1 MMIEFIEYFCA
12 LLIGI
17 VLGLTGGGG
26 SILTV
31 PVLVYILNFNP
42 IIASSYSLFIVGITS
57 LFGTLINFK
66 KGNVVLKTGLLFAI
80 PSLISVYITRKY
92 ISVIILRLSVP
103 VGSHSIFHD
112 IYENKNYI
120 TKNSNLQNNL
130 LGHYIYDHKFNV
142 YGCNYNTIDGSPNVN
157 LISIFDIGDAFW
169 NAYMSMNNQSRFF
182 KTYNIANNNVYTIL
196 QLIKGLSFY
205 NQKNKITTDLRFYL
219 SNNLSH
225 KGINRIYSIVAAQSD
240 LKWCPYRN
248 IFEDISEIIERVQ
261 YKIRINSILESDN
274 ENILIILNDEYQS

>member
-66 KGNVVLKTGLLFAI
+66 KGNVVLKTGLQFAI

-92 ISVIILRLSVP
+92 IVHTIPEIIIQNSYFTITKDLFLMVLFAVVMFFAALSMLKTPTSEIV
-103 VGSHSIFHD
+103 
-112 IYENKNYI
+112 ENKTNLFI
-120 TKNSNLQNNL
+120 IIFQIFCVGILIGLIGAGGGFLIIPALVHFAKLPIKKAIGTSLLIIACNSLIGFSGDVQNINPDWYFL
-130 LGHYIYDHKFNV
+130 FKFASFAMTGIFIGIY
-142 YGCNYNTIDGSPNVN
+142 
-157 LISIFDIGDAFW
+157 L
-169 NAYMSMNNQSRFF
+169 SRFF
-182 KTYNIANNNVYTIL
+182 NERSLKKIFGWFVLTMAIFIL
-196 QLIKGLSFY
+196 TK
-205 NQKNKITTDLRFYL
+205 
-219 SNNLSH
+219 
-225 KGINRIYSIVAAQSD
+225 
-240 LKWCPYRN
+240 
-248 IFEDISEIIERVQ
+248 EI
-261 YKIRINSILESDN
+261 LF
-274 ENILIILNDEYQS
+274 

>member
-66 KGNVVLKTGLLFAI
+66 KGNVVLKTGLQFAI

-92 ISVIILRLSVP
+92 IVHTIPEIIIQNSYFTITKDLFLMVLFAVVMFFAALSMLKTPTSEIV
-103 VGSHSIFHD
+103 
-112 IYENKNYI
+112 ENKTNLFI
-120 TKNSNLQNNL
+120 IIFQIFCVGILIGLIGAGGGFLIIPALVHFAKLPIKKAIGTSLLIIACNSLIGFSGDVQNINPDWYFL
-130 LGHYIYDHKFNV
+130 FKFASFAMTGIFIGIY
-142 YGCNYNTIDGSPNVN
+142 
-157 LISIFDIGDAFW
+157 L
-169 NAYMSMNNQSRFF
+169 SRFF
-182 KTYNIANNNVYTIL
+182 NDRNLKKIFGWFVLTMAFFIL
-196 QLIKGLSFY
+196 TK
-205 NQKNKITTDLRFYL
+205 
-219 SNNLSH
+219 
-225 KGINRIYSIVAAQSD
+225 
-240 LKWCPYRN
+240 
-248 IFEDISEIIERVQ
+248 EI
-261 YKIRINSILESDN
+261 LF
-274 ENILIILNDEYQS
+274 

>member
-66 KGNVVLKTGLLFAI
+66 KGNVVLKTGLLFVI

-92 ISVIILRLSVP
+92 ILHTIPEIIIQNSYFTITKDLFLMVLFAVVMFFAALSMLKTPTSEIV
-103 VGSHSIFHD
+103 
-112 IYENKNYI
+112 ENKTNLFI
-120 TKNSNLQNNL
+120 IIIQIFCVGILIGLIGAGGGFLIIPALVHFAKLPIKKAIGTSLLIIACNSLIGFSGDVQNINPDWYFL
-130 LGHYIYDHKFNV
+130 FKFASFAMTGIFIGIY
-142 YGCNYNTIDGSPNVN
+142 
-157 LISIFDIGDAFW
+157 L
-169 NAYMSMNNQSRFF
+169 SRFF
-182 KTYNIANNNVYTIL
+182 NERSLKKIFGWFVLTMAIFIL
-196 QLIKGLSFY
+196 TK
-205 NQKNKITTDLRFYL
+205 
-219 SNNLSH
+219 
-225 KGINRIYSIVAAQSD
+225 
-240 LKWCPYRN
+240 
-248 IFEDISEIIERVQ
+248 EI
-261 YKIRINSILESDN
+261 LF
-274 ENILIILNDEYQS
+274 

>member
-1 MMIEFIEYFCA
+1 MNLLKYIFINLKHTKQMMIEFIEYFCA

-92 ISVIILRLSVP
+92 IVHTIPEIIIQNSYFTITKDLFLMVLFAVVMFFAALSMLKTPTSEIV
-103 VGSHSIFHD
+103 
-112 IYENKNYI
+112 ENKTNLFI
-120 TKNSNLQNNL
+120 IIFQIFCVGILIGLIGAGGGFLIIPALVHFAKLPIKKAIGTSLLIIACNSLIGFSGDVQNINPDWYFL
-130 LGHYIYDHKFNV
+130 FKFASFAMTGIFIGIY
-142 YGCNYNTIDGSPNVN
+142 
-157 LISIFDIGDAFW
+157 L
-169 NAYMSMNNQSRFF
+169 SRFF
-182 KTYNIANNNVYTIL
+182 NERSLKKIFGWFVLTMAIFIL
-196 QLIKGLSFY
+196 TK
-205 NQKNKITTDLRFYL
+205 
-219 SNNLSH
+219 
-225 KGINRIYSIVAAQSD
+225 
-240 LKWCPYRN
+240 
-248 IFEDISEIIERVQ
+248 EI
-261 YKIRINSILESDN
+261 LF
-274 ENILIILNDEYQS
+274 